1 MKSGSAFGRSRTLRR
16 RWWIGW
22 PEGSAVDERTLRV
35 LEFAKVT
42 ERVASYAVTARGR
55 ELAETLEPSA
65 DPDDVARRLAVT
77 TEARLLR
84 ADSEVP
90 LRGTSDLREML
101 GRARIGSILQS
112 ADLLALRETLAAI
125 RQVKHFIQARGDR
138 VPLLAE
144 EAASMSTFE
153 RLEEAL
159 RRTIADDGA
168 ILDSASADLG
178 RLRRAQQSAHAR
190 IRESLDDLLRG
201 PAARMLQDPL
211 ISTRGDRY
219 VVPVRQEFKGQFPGV
234 LHDQSSSGATVF
246 MEPLAI
252 VPLGNQLR
260 ELEINERDEILRVL
274 RELTSQVS
282 ALSDQIGAAHD
293 ALGRIDL
300 AVAKAHLADAMRA
313 AAPRIRSDGV
323 LRLRRARH
331 PLLTGEVV
339 PVDLWL
345 GQEFTT
351 LVITGP
357 NTGGKTVTLKTIG
370 LLTLMAQAGLHIP
383 ADEGSEISVFPQV
396 FADIG
401 DEQSIEQSL
410 STFSSHMRAIVGILA
425 QLGEGGPLLTPS
437 GVSGASGSGA
447 SSTVPPLVLLDEIGA
462 GTDPTE

>member
-1 MKSGSAFGRSRTLRR
+1 MKSGSAFGQSRTLRR

-42 ERVASYAVTARGR
+42 ERLASYAVTARGR
-55 ELAETLEPSA
+55 ELAETLPPSP
-65 DPDDVARRLAVT
+65 DPDDVTRRLAVT
-77 TEARLLR
+77 TEARVLL
-84 ADSEVP
+84 ADGEVP
-90 LRGTSDLREML
+90 LRGTSD
-101 GRARIGSILQS
+101 
-112 ADLLALRETLAAI
+112 LRETLAAI

-159 RRTIADDGA
+159 QRTIADDGA

-260 ELEINERDEILRVL
+260 ELEINERDEILRIL
-274 RELTSQVS
+274 RELTGQVS
-282 ALSDQIGAAHD
+282 VLSDQIGAAHD

-313 AAPRIRSDGV
+313 AAPRIRSNGV

-331 PLLTGEVV
+331 PRLTGEVV

-345 GQEFTT
+345 GEEFTT

-370 LLTLMAQAGLHIP
+370 LLTLMAQSGLHVP
-383 ADEGSEISVFPQV
+383 A
-396 FADIG
+396 A
-401 DEQSIEQSL
+401 
-410 STFSSHMRAIVGILA
+410 
-425 QLGEGGPLLTPS
+425 
-437 GVSGASGSGA
+437 
-447 SSTVPPLVLLDEIGA
+447 
-462 GTDPTE
+462 

>member
-42 ERVASYAVTARGR
+42 ERLASYALTARGR
-55 ELAETLEPSA
+55 ELAETLAPSA
-65 DPDDVARRLAVT
+65 DPDDVTRRLAVT
-77 TEARLLR
+77 TEARVLL
-84 ADSEVP
+84 ADGEVP

-101 GRARIGSILQS
+101 GRARIGSILQP

-159 RRTIADDGA
+159 R
-168 ILDSASADLG
+168 SASADLG

-260 ELEINERDEILRVL
+260 ELEINERDEILRIL
-274 RELTSQVS
+274 RELTGQVS
-282 ALSDQIGAAHD
+282 VLSDQIGAAYD
-293 ALGRIDL
+293 ALARIDL

-345 GQEFTT
+345 GEEFTT

-370 LLTLMAQAGLHIP
+370 LLTLMAQSGLHVP
-383 ADEGSEISVFPQV
+383 ADEGVEINVFAQV

-410 STFSSHMRAIVGILA
+410 STFSSHMRAIVGILR
-425 QLGEGGPLLTPS
+425 Q
-437 GVSGASGSGA
+437 VSQ
-447 SSTVPPLVLLDEIGA
+447 
-462 GTDPTE
+462 PT